1 MLLKLMQTDLNWV
14 LNPQENS
21 GFLLQAS
28 KELAWMTNRQGHRE
42 SVYLNVILS
51 KLVSVLYN
59 TENKEVGCHSR
70 QGTLKLSDTK
80 QRGMPSKD

>member
-1 MLLKLMQTDLNWV
+1 MVPLN
-14 LNPQENS
+14 LPEKS
-21 GFLLQAS
+21 GFWLQVGRDS
-28 KELAWMTNRQGHRE
+28 GRRVTNRHRDRK

-51 KLVSVLYN
+51 KLASVLYN